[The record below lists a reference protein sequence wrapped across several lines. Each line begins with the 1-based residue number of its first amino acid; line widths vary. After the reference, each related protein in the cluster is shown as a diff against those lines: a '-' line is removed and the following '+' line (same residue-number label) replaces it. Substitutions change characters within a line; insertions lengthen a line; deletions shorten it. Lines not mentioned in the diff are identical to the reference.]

1 MAKIDLQKEVVQRV
15 KNAVHSLK
23 KELETAGVDVSSV
36 SVNETADGVMVRV
49 EKPVRKSRKGPIKV
63 DSVNDL
69 PEIGLDEDG
78 AAVFLDS
85 EDDGTTGDE

>member
-15 KNAVHSLK
+15 INAVHSLK
-23 KELETAGVDVSSV
+23 KELETAGVDVSPV
-36 SVNETADGVMVRV
+36 TVNETADGITVAVS
-49 EKPVRKSRKGPIKV
+49 KPGRKSGWGPIKV

-85 EDDGTTGDE
+85 EDDEPTGDE